1 MARTYKDQVS
11 QSYDRHR
18 HAPYWKYGW
27 VYRHGRKRD
36 AAKLRRLRNRRTR
49 ARARDA
55 LVNEQEP
62 WPEHRDMKY
71 IFW

>member
-1 MARTYKDQVS
+1 MARTHKDAVRQNS
-11 QSYDRHR
+11 DLHAD
-18 HAPYWKYGW
+18 APYWKYGW
-27 VYRHGRKRD
+27 AYRHGRKRD